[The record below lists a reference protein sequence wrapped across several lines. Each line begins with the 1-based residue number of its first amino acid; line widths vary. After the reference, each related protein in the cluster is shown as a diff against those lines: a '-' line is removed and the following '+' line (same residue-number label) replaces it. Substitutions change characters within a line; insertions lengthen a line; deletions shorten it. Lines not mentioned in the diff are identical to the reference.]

1 MDEGTYRVL
10 PGRDEGTYRVLPG
23 RDEGTWRF
31 LDRETYETIAVPR
44 DGHDAPVAD
53 LRAGYLV
60 DADLDWGSEDPD
72 VRSLSVRRP
81 TLYAFVDAAD
91 PIFEVAQN
99 LWEETRA
106 AGDGMNAT
114 QTYDTDNAV
123 NGVCYVFA
131 DASRPSVFDEF
142 RTGARPLEPLVD
154 RVNDGAEEPEPREL
168 FALRPPDGEYA
179 VVTIALTKGG
189 RFAET
194 LRETYER
201 PHSDEP
207 LV

>member
-10 PGRDEGTYRVLPG
+10 AGRD
-23 RDEGTWRF
+23 DETWRF
-31 LDRETYETIAVPR
+31 LDRTTFETVAVPLDGR
-44 DGHDAPVAD
+44 DVPVAD
-53 LRAGYLV
+53 LEPGYLI
-60 DADLDWGSEDPD
+60 DADLDWGSEEPT
-72 VRSLSVRRP
+72 VRSLALRRP
-81 TLYAFVDAAD
+81 TLYTFVDDAD
-91 PIFEVAQN
+91 PIFEVAES

-106 AGDGMNAT
+106 AGEGMNAT
-114 QTYDTDNAV
+114 QTYNTDNRV

-131 DASRPSVFDEF
+131 DPGQPSVFDEF
-142 RTGARPLEPLVD
+142 RDGARPLEPLVD
-154 RVNDGAEEPEPREL
+154 RVNDEPDADPEPREL
-168 FALRPPDGEYA
+168 FVLRPVDGEFT

-201 PHSDEP
+201 ERPTEP

>member
-10 PGRDEGTYRVLPG
+10 PGRD
-23 RDEGTWRF
+23 DETWRF
-31 LDRETYETIAVPR
+31 LDRTMFETVSVPV
-44 DGHDAPVAD
+44 DGHDAPVED
-53 LRAGYLV
+53 LQPGYLV
-60 DADLDWGSEDPD
+60 DATLDWGSEDPI
-72 VRSLSVRRP
+72 VHSLSVVRP
-81 TLYAFVDAAD
+81 TLYTFVDDAD
-91 PIFEVAQN
+91 PVFEVAQN

-114 QTYDTDNAV
+114 QTYNTDNEV

-131 DASRPSVFDEF
+131 DAGQPSVFDEF
-142 RTGARPLEPLVD
+142 RDGARPLEPLVD
-154 RVNDGAEEPEPREL
+154 RVNDQAEAEVEPREL
-168 FALRPPDGEYA
+168 FALRPMGSAYT
-179 VVTIALTKGG
+179 VVTITLTKDG

-201 PHSDEP
+201 DRPDEP

>member
-10 PGRDEGTYRVLPG
+10 PGRD
-23 RDEGTWRF
+23 DETWRF
-31 LDRETYETIAVPR
+31 LDRDTFETVAVPIE
-44 DGHDAPVAD
+44 GHDAPVGD
-53 LRAGYLV
+53 LHPGYLV
-60 DADLDWGSEDPD
+60 NATLDWGSEVPA
-72 VRSLSVRRP
+72 VRSLSVVRP
-81 TLYAFVDAAD
+81 TLYTFVADAD

-106 AGDGMNAT
+106 AGEGMNAT
-114 QTYDTDNAV
+114 QTYNTDNKV

-131 DASRPSVFDEF
+131 DAGQPSVFDDF
-142 RTGARPLEPLVD
+142 RGGARPLEPLVD
-154 RVNDGAEEPEPREL
+154 RINDQADTEPAPREL
-168 FALRPPDGEYA
+168 FVLRPTNGA
-179 VVTIALTKGG
+179 FTVVTIALDKDG

-201 PHSDEP
+201 DAPEEP